1 MSPAKPVSKP
11 IGIVGA
17 SCRFAGGVTNPS
29 KLWQLLANPT
39 DLSQKIPANRFNIEA
54 FFHPD
59 GEYHGTTN
67 SPKAY
72 FLDQDHRVFDCSFF
86 NIAPKEAE
94 AMDPQQR
101 MLLEVVY
108 EALESAG
115 YTLRQYSGKKVG
127 VFAGLMT
134 ADYDTLLQRDELDSS
149 QYYATGNARSILSNR
164 ISYFFNFTGPSMTL
178 DTACSSSLV
187 ALHQAVLSL
196 RSGECEMA
204 CVAGSNLILTP
215 EQFIAESNLHM
226 LSPSGHCRMWD
237 AGVDGYARGEGVAAV
252 LVKPLSSALRD
263 GDRIEAIIRETGV
276 NSDGRTL
283 GITMPNWQAQSQL
296 IRDTYNRAGLDPKNP
311 EDRCQ
316 YFEAHGTGTSAGDP
330 TEAHAIEDAFFGP
343 INHLSPKKAAETKI
357 LVGSIK
363 TVIGHTEGAAG
374 LAGLLKVVESMRN
387 GSVPP
392 NLHLDKLSPAVE
404 KFYTNLLVPTD
415 PIAWPE
421 PPTGRPKRGSVNSF
435 GFGGTNAHAIVEQY
449 IPYIHNPIARLFRP
463 GLKVREL
470 ACNQVDRPKQDQVW
484 LPLLLSATSQTS
496 LGALAR
502 TYRAYIHSSS
512 PNLGELAWHSFAR
525 RTAFPFRLSLAA
537 GSVSGLVDQLDSI
550 ISKAQNQSA
559 DTIGTRVR
567 QVDESPKILGIFTGQ
582 GAQWATMCR
591 RLLQTSKVYARTI
604 RALDD
609 ILRSCRDPP
618 WWTLEEQI
626 MAEDSMSMVHKA
638 SVSQPLCTAIQLAFV
653 DLLRDLGI
661 TFRAVVGHSSGEIAA
676 AYAAG
681 RVSLREA
688 ILISHY
694 RGLSV
699 HMAGGANGA
708 KGGMLAA
715 GLSKAE
721 AAELCAMEEYCRG
734 LFLAASNA
742 PSSVTLS
749 GDLDLV
755 RHAHDYLTKQ
765 QKFCRLLFVDAA
777 YHSPHMERPAVK
789 YLKDLKACNI
799 LPSMEGNGTVWVS
812 SVSGENK
819 PSAEALSASYWR
831 DNMVN
836 PVLFYEAISTTLD
849 NFGPFDCA
857 IEVGPHPALKGPVV
871 QIMKEKN
878 GTEIPY
884 LSVLNRTMDDRQSFA
899 EFLGQMW
906 THFDSSH
913 SQIRQFVLGSVQP
926 ELVDSRLDNAP
937 FYPWDHSLVHYR
949 ESRISRQYHFKTGKP
964 HELLGVRTRDDN
976 KHQLRWRNILKLEKL
991 EWVKHHSFQG
1001 QALLPA
1007 SAYLVMALDAARVAL
1022 SSRSATLVELQDLQF
1037 PRGIVLEPDT
1047 NGVEVLFSLTIE
1059 NETEESIEASIS
1071 LTSTVANDRT
1081 DMKKNFSGRLMIT
1094 IGSPS
1099 TAALPSR
1106 ATVRAETL
1114 PASPEAF
1121 YAMIAGTGL
1130 EYTGPFKGL
1139 QTLERRYNFSSGTL
1153 RKLHLQ
1159 DSTNLPISPATL
1171 DSCLQTA
1178 FVTISSPGDGTIWTS
1193 FLPLHIDCVRF
1204 NTAICDIETPEDSLA
1219 VDAYLTKA
1227 APFTPKTPASFTADI
1242 EIFNPQGDM
1251 EIQIQGLTVGSI
1263 SSTKPEADY
1272 GLYLTTKFDI
1282 DPDHEIVAG
1291 DVNKMCGPSML
1302 GESCERVASFYVHRP
1317 VSGQGSGKLNHWS
1330 GETDQTLDR
1339 FIRASPYFRTLSII
1353 RWLGHNKP
1361 DVVEGMLPSIIREA
1375 HHLAE
1380 FQKHVSRVV
1389 QQITHKYPRIN
1400 VLGLTDRELGLS
1412 EHVLEGLADSFLSY
1426 RIGAKPEDNLG
1437 DRIPLSD
1444 TLRKKIAVDEFDLNT
1459 EEPATGVAYDLVIL
1473 TTSLIQSGKTAT
1485 AFKKIRNTMRPGGFL
1500 ILVDVSKN
1508 PLEDHIQ
1515 ELVTG
1520 RGPSKKATAM
1530 SPPYWPDL
1538 LDRCGFEGTM
1548 RRSNQ
1553 YYPPGFSLIVRQAG
1567 SHEKSLLL
1575 HPLADL
1581 SDSRL
1586 TDTLLVIGGKQDT
1599 ASRISSLVCSAL
1611 RDRCG
1616 AVKAIDMLDNLH
1628 ALSAASSSA
1637 VIILGDLDEP
1647 ILATMT
1653 EKRMD
1658 SLRALFRPEMIILWV
1673 THNARF
1679 HNPDHAASFGFTR
1692 TLAAETPGLVLQV
1705 LDLDDLNFDLASK
1718 TIVETFAR
1726 LTRHNLINGESNN
1739 TIPTP
1744 LWTNEREVHVE
1755 QGRRFV
1761 PRVVPWKEGNDRV
1774 NAPRRVVSN
1783 NVNTLDHVVQIV
1795 KAHSEVDSNH
1805 YEITVGGALI
1815 WNMLPSSSRVSQTLA
1830 QCLPAN
1836 CQYNPRLPLVDSDHP
1851 FPPDAVKILAALW
1864 NEAVSFSC
1872 SKAVPELTQ
1881 VDQPMVSVADLLQ
1894 STDPTQPPFQIID
1907 WKAERNVSQIVKP
1920 LAGTKLLSPNKTRN
1934 PPKTAPKWQTELC
1947 ARGMVIR
1954 FEALDVTDLDQVTAF
1969 KTRLAATLPPVG
1981 GVVNGAMVLEDGV
1994 FSQMTLASLQRV
2006 MRPKTVGSSNLDQV
2020 FNSPDMEFFIMTSS
2034 FAAIGGHA
2042 GQSNYAAANMYMN
2055 GLAASR
2061 RRRGLPGSVL
2071 NIGVIYGLGFLH
2083 RERDVLYEGLERE
2096 GYPPI
2101 SERDI
2106 HHMFVEAIVAGRP
2119 EPGQVYDIT
2128 TGLRRFDA
2136 GNPTLHWHF
2145 DPRFSH
2151 FSRLEDDA
2159 GNQAMAGA
2167 QGASQQRGLKELVD
2181 AAASREEIVE
2191 VLVKGFIEWLQ
2202 SKLQLAEGSVTG
2214 DHSPVEVGVDSLAA
2228 VEIRSWI
2235 WKSLALDVAVMK
2247 ILSGASIMKLC
2258 RDMADT
2264 VLRGRKQ

>member
-1 MSPAKPVSKP
+1 
-11 IGIVGA
+11 
-17 SCRFAGGVTNPS
+17 
-29 KLWQLLANPT
+29 
-39 DLSQKIPANRFNIEA
+39 
-54 FFHPD
+54 
-59 GEYHGTTN
+59 
-67 SPKAY
+67 
-72 FLDQDHRVFDCSFF
+72 
-86 NIAPKEAE
+86 
-94 AMDPQQR
+94 
-101 MLLEVVY
+101 
-108 EALESAG
+108 
-115 YTLRQYSGKKVG
+115 
-127 VFAGLMT
+127 
-134 ADYDTLLQRDELDSS
+134 
-149 QYYATGNARSILSNR
+149 
-164 ISYFFNFTGPSMTL
+164 
-178 DTACSSSLV
+178 
-187 ALHQAVLSL
+187 
-196 RSGECEMA
+196 
-204 CVAGSNLILTP
+204 
-215 EQFIAESNLHM
+215 
-226 LSPSGHCRMWD
+226 MW
-237 AGVDGYARGEGVAAV
+237 A
-252 LVKPLSSALRD
+252 
-263 GDRIEAIIRETGV
+263 
-276 NSDGRTL
+276 
-283 GITMPNWQAQSQL
+283 
-296 IRDTYNRAGLDPKNP
+296 
-311 EDRCQ
+311 
-316 YFEAHGTGTSAGDP
+316 
-330 TEAHAIEDAFFGP
+330 
-343 INHLSPKKAAETKI
+343 
-357 LVGSIK
+357 
-363 TVIGHTEGAAG
+363 
-374 LAGLLKVVESMRN
+374 
-387 GSVPP
+387 
-392 NLHLDKLSPAVE
+392 
-404 KFYTNLLVPTD
+404 
-415 PIAWPE
+415 
-421 PPTGRPKRGSVNSF
+421 
-435 GFGGTNAHAIVEQY
+435 
-449 IPYIHNPIARLFRP
+449 
-463 GLKVREL
+463 
-470 ACNQVDRPKQDQVW
+470 
-484 LPLLLSATSQTS
+484 
-496 LGALAR
+496 
-502 TYRAYIHSSS
+502 
-512 PNLGELAWHSFAR
+512 
-525 RTAFPFRLSLAA
+525 
-537 GSVSGLVDQLDSI
+537 
-550 ISKAQNQSA
+550 
-559 DTIGTRVR
+559 
-567 QVDESPKILGIFTGQ
+567 
-582 GAQWATMCR
+582 
-591 RLLQTSKVYARTI
+591 
-604 RALDD
+604 
-609 ILRSCRDPP
+609 
-618 WWTLEEQI
+618 
-626 MAEDSMSMVHKA
+626 
-638 SVSQPLCTAIQLAFV
+638 
-653 DLLRDLGI
+653 
-661 TFRAVVGHSSGEIAA
+661 
-676 AYAAG
+676 
-681 RVSLREA
+681 
-688 ILISHY
+688 
-694 RGLSV
+694 
-699 HMAGGANGA
+699 
-708 KGGMLAA
+708 
-715 GLSKAE
+715 
-721 AAELCAMEEYCRG
+721 
-734 LFLAASNA
+734 
-742 PSSVTLS
+742 
-749 GDLDLV
+749 
-755 RHAHDYLTKQ
+755 
-765 QKFCRLLFVDAA
+765 
-777 YHSPHMERPAVK
+777 
-789 YLKDLKACNI
+789 
-799 LPSMEGNGTVWVS
+799 
-812 SVSGENK
+812 
-819 PSAEALSASYWR
+819 
-831 DNMVN
+831 
-836 PVLFYEAISTTLD
+836 
-849 NFGPFDCA
+849 
-857 IEVGPHPALKGPVV
+857 
-871 QIMKEKN
+871 
-878 GTEIPY
+878 
-884 LSVLNRTMDDRQSFA
+884 
-899 EFLGQMW
+899 
-906 THFDSSH
+906 HFDTSH

-1022 SSRSATLVELQDLQF
+1022 SGRSATLVELQDLQF
-1037 PRGIVLEPDT
+1037 PSGIVLEPDT

-1071 LTSTVANDRT
+1071 LTSTVVNDRT

-1106 ATVRAETL
+1106 ATLRAETL

-1139 QTLERRYNFSSGTL
+1139 ETLERRYNFSSGTL

-1178 FVTISSPGDGTIWTS
+1178 FVTISSPGDGAIWTS

-1204 NTAICDIETPEDSLA
+1204 NTAICDIKTPEDSLA

-1242 EIFNPQGDM
+1242 EIFNPRGEM
-1251 EIQIQGLTVGSI
+1251 EIQIQGLTVGSF

-1302 GESCERVASFYVHRP
+1302 GESCERVASFYIHRP
-1317 VSGQGSGKLNHWS
+1317 VSGQGFGKLNHWS
-1330 GETDQTLDR
+1330 GETDQTLNR

-1353 RWLGHNKP
+1353 RRLGLNKP

-1389 QQITHKYPRIN
+1389 QQISHKYPRIN

-1444 TLRKKIAVDEFDLNT
+1444 RLRKKIAVDEFDLNT
-1459 EEPATGVAYDLVIL
+1459 EEPATAVAYDLVIL
-1473 TTSLIQSGKTAT
+1473 TTSLIQSGKTAA

-1508 PLEDHIQ
+1508 PLEDYIQ

-1599 ASRISSLVCSAL
+1599 ASRISSLLCSAL

-1616 AVKAIDMLDNLH
+1616 AVGAIDMLDNLH
-1628 ALSAASSSA
+1628 PLSAASSSA

-1805 YEITVGGALI
+1805 YEITVGGPTKRLLPVHYSTVEPVAIGKTRSAHVGVVHSPVTDAINVTLSTSNASFVPFATRISCEKTSLLNLPVFLAVLTRYLTGLGIAQGAGDRWVVLIEPDATFHECIEKISVEHKIRYRVYTTDANRSRQHPGMTYLHPSCPARQAKAIFPPEGALI

-1836 CQYNPRLPLVDSDHP
+1836 CQYNPRSPLVDSDHP

-1920 LAGTKLLSPNKTRN
+1920 LAGTKLLSPNKTYVLVGLTRDFGQSLCTLFIEQGARVMVLASRN
-1934 PPKTAPKWQTELC
+1934 PPKTAPGWQTELC

-1994 FSQMTLASLQRV
+1994 FSQMTPASLQRV

-2061 RRRGLPGSVL
+2061 RSRGLPGSVL

-2202 SKLQLAEGSVTG
+2202 SKLQLAEGSLTG